1 MKFQKIDKSSEA
13 QIGTNKLSSILIFF
27 ENNSIIVQND
37 ATVKITKL
45 SKFSKNKIKKV
56 ITKNDIEPSKLL
68 FKIEKLPKDLPTN
81 AANGSEILII
91 NKDAS
96 AVSLLKKILINKIE
110 IKTYVAP
117 VNLLSSDG
125 RVT

>member
-1 MKFQKIDKSSEA
+1 MKFQKTDKSSEA

-45 SKFSKNKIKKV
+45 SKFNKNKIKKV

-91 NKDAS
+91 NKDAR
-96 AVSLLKKILINKIE
+96 AISLLKKILINKIE

>member
-13 QIGTNKLSSILIFF
+13 QIGTSKLSSILIFF
-27 ENNSIIVQND
+27 ENNSIIVQNN

-45 SKFSKNKIKKV
+45 SKLSKNKIKKA
-56 ITKNDIEPSKLL
+56 IIKNDIEPSKLL
-68 FKIEKLPKDLPTN
+68 FKILKLPKDLPTN
-81 AANGSEILII
+81 AANGSERLII
-91 NKDAS
+91 NNDAM

-110 IKTYVAP
+110 TKTYVAP